1 MDVKMLDQW
10 SKAVGTGSSLEFE
23 TILIQFWGIQP
34 WNVPDG
40 FLNWTS
46 NTELWSSWSP
56 GMMGKVSGFDGMAA
70 EEGEKGVNPFPW
82 HHGCT
87 VRMWRPGLPGSVKF
101 PFNLGQDQLA
111 PPKMMELHLPTPKYL
126 QVPISTDPRA
136 FLDIQHWNSCCI
148 HRGDGR
154 MNFGVIEIP
163 KPLKQGQSPA
173 SCLFSLFSSKS
184 GTEFPL

>member
-1 MDVKMLDQW
+1 MDVKMLDQQ

-111 PPKMMELHLPTPKYL
+111 PQKWWSCIFQPPNICKSRPPLIPELSLTSSTGIPAASTVEME
-126 QVPISTDPRA
+126 
-136 FLDIQHWNSCCI
+136 
-148 HRGDGR
+148 
-154 MNFGVIEIP
+154 
-163 KPLKQGQSPA
+163 
-173 SCLFSLFSSKS
+173 
-184 GTEFPL
+184 